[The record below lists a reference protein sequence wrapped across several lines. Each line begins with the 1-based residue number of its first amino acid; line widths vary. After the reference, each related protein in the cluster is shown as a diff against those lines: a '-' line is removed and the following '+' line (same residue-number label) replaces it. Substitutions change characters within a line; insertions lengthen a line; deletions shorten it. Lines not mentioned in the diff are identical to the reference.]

1 MFVGGEDEVE
11 EDVRVALV
19 RVAMPLSDVDEL
31 VLEALST
38 RRVTEFEEVEAV
50 LPVDEWEVLAAAKLL
65 EAAAVLPVSK
75 ELDATVNV
83 LE

>member
-1 MFVGGEDEVE
+1 
-11 EDVRVALV
+11 
-19 RVAMPLSDVDEL
+19 
-31 VLEALST
+31 
-38 RRVTEFEEVEAV
+38 V